1 MELLYGRPA
10 ADLVDRAARELLKG
24 IPAPQLAVILSNE
37 DPSSLVYSRSKVK
50 KGTDLGM
57 DVKVMVPDIVA
68 GVEWATDASSEAYN
82 ADGVVFERPLPPGT
96 DPIGASSSIPP
107 GKDVE
112 GMHPENQGLL
122 LLGRP
127 RFVPPTALGVLM
139 LLDHYGIGISGKRVA
154 VLGRGANV
162 GRPLSVLLSQK
173 APWGDATVTLVHSRS
188 PGLEEVL
195 SGSDIVIAAV
205 GSAGLVKR
213 GMVRDDAVLIDV
225 GLSEDPTDG
234 RMKGDVDLSGFEGT
248 HIRATPTPGGTGPV
262 TVSCMFLNVV
272 RAKRLSMGLPFRT
285 GHKLLDGLYGMG

>member
-1 MELLYGRPA
+1 MELLKGPPA
-10 ADLVDRAARELLKG
+10 AEVVDQATKGLLKG
-24 IPAPQLAVILSNE
+24 IPTPLLSVILPSK
-37 DPSSLVYSRSKVK
+37 DPSAQVYSRSKVR
-50 KGTDLGM
+50 KGSDLGI
-57 DVKVMVPDIVA
+57 DVKVMVPEMLKGRD
-68 GVEWATDASSEAYN
+68 WALEASSKASY
-82 ADGVVFERPLPPGT
+82 ADAIVFERPLPAGT

-107 GKDVE
+107 IKDVE

-127 RFVPPTALGVLM
+127 RFVPPTALGVLL
-139 LLDHYGIGISGKRVA
+139 LLDHYRIVTSGSRIA
-154 VLGRGANV
+154 VLGRGPNV

-173 APWGDATVTLVHSRS
+173 TPWGDATVTLVHSRS
-188 PGLEEVL
+188 PGLEKVL

-225 GLSEDPTDG
+225 GLSEDPADG

-248 HIRATPTPGGTGPV
+248 DIRATPTPGGTGPV

-272 RAKRLSMGLPFRT
+272 RAKRLSLGLPFRT
-285 GHKLLDGLYGMG
+285 GHKLLDGLYGTG